1 MSEMSAN
8 QRVELSNADQVIA
21 LLGVYAA
28 QAGSYTTLLWQVP
41 ALSLTAQSFL
51 LTIALT
57 NGNGTVAKV
66 TAAALSAVISAA
78 SYALMHDQRGHAINH
93 GELAMR
99 LSGKLALSP
108 FIDTYLEVD
117 DGMPRVTNADRLW
130 TWHKEGRLRA
140 GLMYAV
146 WKGCLLLFLLV
157 DTGIICSVLVPI
169 PAAAAIAAVIGIAG
183 VPAAICASHALERR
197 WTARARAAAGDRA

>member
-1 MSEMSAN
+1 MSAN